1 MFEFYVW
8 QFLYCSCHRI
18 MDGFHCGLCKRFEN
32 AGHFFHTLSIYSF
45 SRSISVSRHISVTR
59 SVHINLSSNVH
70 KRLAAIV
77 IAAVRSVSP
86 RDLYSPNTLR
96 CPRAL
101 QSSFRFMY
109 VQYTR
114 TFVVI
119 YVSRRINTFR
129 FRVL

>member
-8 QFLYCSCHRI
+8 RFLYCSRHRI
-18 MDGFHCGLCKRFEN
+18 MDGFHCGPCKRFEN
-32 AGHFFHTLSIYSF
+32 AGHFFHTPSICSF
-45 SRSISVSRHISVTR
+45 SRSISVSLYIGMTW

-70 KRLAAIV
+70 ERLAAIV
-77 IAAVRSVSP
+77 IAAVRPVSP
-86 RDLYSPNTLR
+86 RDLYSPNTLH

-119 YVSRRINTFR
+119 YVSRRINTLR